1 MVKTVKVDH
10 DRKSLR
16 SHFSQEEDKVAAAI
30 FPTKRAREIILE
42 SAGHQEE
49 ADSMEVVP
57 LK

>member
-1 MVKTVKVDH
+1 MKVDH

>member
-30 FPTKRAREIILE
+30 FPTKCAREIILE
-42 SAGHQEE
+42 SSGG
-49 ADSMEVVP
+49 SG
-57 LK
+57 

>member
-1 MVKTVKVDH
+1 MTENHYDH
-10 DRKSLR
+10 TS
-16 SHFSQEEDKVAAAI
+16 EEEHKFAAAI
-30 FPTKRAREIILE
+30 FPKKRAREIILE